1 MANCS
6 LSIVELRVKL
16 AGLFSRLY
24 ALGIESISS
33 YCPWQYEIACEFESP
48 PAL

>member
-6 LSIVELRVKL
+6 LGIVELKVKL
-16 AGLFSRLY
+16 AGLFCKLY
-24 ALGIESISS
+24 EIGVQSISR